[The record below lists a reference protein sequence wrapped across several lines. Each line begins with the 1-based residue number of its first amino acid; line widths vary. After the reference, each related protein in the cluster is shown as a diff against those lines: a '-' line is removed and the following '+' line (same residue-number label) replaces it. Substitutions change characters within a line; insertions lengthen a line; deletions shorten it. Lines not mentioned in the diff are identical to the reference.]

1 MSASILDLRPTGSA
15 VRAGLASVYRRGVG
29 HSTASC
35 SCGWSGVRRTLK
47 ALAAQ
52 DAWTHCI
59 QQGCDVS
66 VPLVFG
72 AG

>member
-1 MSASILDLRPTGSA
+1 MSTPLLHDPTVDFVSRGQ
-15 VRAGLASVYRRGVG
+15 ASVFRRGVG

-35 SCGWSGVRRTLK
+35 SCGWSGARRTLK

-59 QQGCDVS
+59 RQGCDVS